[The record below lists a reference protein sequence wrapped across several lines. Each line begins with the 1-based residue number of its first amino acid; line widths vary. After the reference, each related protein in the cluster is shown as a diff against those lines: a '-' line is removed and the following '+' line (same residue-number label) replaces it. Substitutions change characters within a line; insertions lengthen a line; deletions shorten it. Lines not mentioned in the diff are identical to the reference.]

1 MRRTSRPSRMSVIS
15 ADEGEVLRMFSF
27 ARKRRSN
34 VKCQWANADDVRA
47 ADLSADEH
55 NRGGIILGSWRA
67 RKGRS
72 DLLKYKG
79 PHHVLVVG
87 PARSGKSA
95 GVTVPTLLNWDE
107 SVVIYDTKGENWALT
122 SGFRAQ
128 RLGQRVLKFDPV
140 APDSARFNPL
150 LEVRLDRHML
160 EDVQSICTLIV
171 DPHGMGIEDHWK
183 STAFGLLVG
192 VVTFLL
198 LCDPPEVVPSF
209 DRSLATVLAILSDGG
224 PFRAAAVSAGA
235 ASEES
240 RALVRDAR
248 AVFSYIREVA
258 YSKLRSISSTD
269 ACPGD
274 NAEYEA
280 RRVGWRIIAVSME
293 AWLDKPANEAGSVL
307 STALSFLSLY
317 RDPVVVEN
325 TRVSDFSIQSLLE
338 GDDKTSLYIA
348 VSPVECDRCRALPK
362 MIMDF
367 LIRRRKE
374 KMGQWQSRLLLVID
388 DLARFGCLDTFVEG
402 LGWFQHAKV
411 NALVMAQF
419 SQQIIA
425 MNAEA
430 IIHGC
435 AVHALYGASG
445 LDTAERFSAR
455 CGLSVEEV
463 MRLSADTAVVLFP
476 FTAPIHCEKVKYY
489 KDPTMVAAV
498 NWGTSATTG
507 KMP

>member
-1 MRRTSRPSRMSVIS
+1 
-15 ADEGEVLRMFSF
+15 MFSF

-34 VKCQWANADDVRA
+34 VKSQWASADEVRSA
-47 ADLSADEH
+47 GLLADEH

-72 DLLKYKG
+72 DLLQYKG

-87 PARSGKSA
+87 SCRSGKSA

-107 SVVIYDTKGENWALT
+107 SVVIYDTKGENWELT

-150 LEVRLDRHML
+150 LEVRLDQNML

-171 DPHGMGIEDHWK
+171 DPHGMGIEDHWAR
-183 STAFGLLVG
+183 TAFGLLVG
-192 VVTFLL
+192 VVIFLL
-198 LCDPPEVVPSF
+198 LCDPPEVAPSF

-224 PFRAAAVSAGA
+224 PFRAAAVPAGA
-235 ASEES
+235 GSEGS
-240 RALVRDAR
+240 HDTLLGAR
-248 AVFSYIREVA
+248 AVLSYIRDVA
-258 YSKLRSISSTD
+258 YSELRSGSSTD
-269 ACPGD
+269 ARMG
-274 NAEYEA
+274 NSAEYDA
-280 RRVGWRIIAVSME
+280 RRVGWRVIAVSME
-293 AWLDKPANEAGSVL
+293 AWLDKPTNEAGSVL

-317 RDPVVVEN
+317 RDPVVAEN

-338 GDDKTSLYIA
+338 GDAKTSLYIA

-374 KMGQWQSRLLLVID
+374 RMGEWDSRLLLVID
-388 DLARFGCLDTFVEG
+388 DVAQFGYLGTFVEG
-402 LGWFQHAKV
+402 LDWFQHAKV

-419 SQQIIA
+419 SSQIIA

-435 AVHALYGASG
+435 AVHALYGANG
-445 LDTAERFSAR
+445 PDTAERFYAR

-463 MRLSADTAVVLFP
+463 LRLSADTAVVLFP
-476 FTAPIHCEKVKYY
+476 FTAPIRCEKVKYY
-489 KDPTMVAAV
+489 KDPSMVAAV
-498 NWGTSATTG
+498 NYGTSATTG
-507 KMP
+507 RMS